1 MKLVMC
7 AVVVVLAGA
16 VPTVRVSAEEKSPV
30 KEVPTKDLK
39 LAPAEGGKATAP
51 TEIKTAEELEKSP
64 VLKGAAADVKK
75 HVDFSKEKLVLFSWG
90 GSGGDRITVAKAD
103 AKTVEFGYRV
113 GLTLDFVMYVK
124 LFVVPKDAAVKVVPV
139 R

>member
-7 AVVVVLAGA
+7 AVAVVLAGT
-16 VPTVRVSAEEKSPV
+16 VPAVRVSAEEKSPV

-39 LAPAEGGKATAP
+39 LTPGEGGKAGAP

-75 HVDFSKEKLVLFSWG
+75 HVDFSKEKVVLFSWG

-103 AKTVEFGYRV
+103 AKTVEFAHKG
-113 GLTLDFVMYVK
+113 GLTLDFVMHVK